1 MRRIVIAI
9 ASTITGLVLLFSWP
23 TSLNRTTALAA
34 TPGGSG
40 GTGTTTGA
48 SGGHANGNGKGAS
61 SGSTGTS
68 GGSSSSSSSSS
79 GSGSGASTGTA
90 TYTGATAQ
98 TRYGPVTVE
107 ITVANGKLSDVKATN
122 YPNGSRTDQ
131 VINAYAI
138 PQLNAEALQAGS
150 ANIAMISGATFTSYG
165 YLQSLQDALDQAHL

>member
-34 TPGGSG
+34 TPGGTG
-40 GTGTTTGA
+40 GAGTTTGT
-48 SGGHANGNGKGAS
+48 SGAHANGNGNGSGKSTS
-61 SGSTGTS
+61 SGSSGT
-68 GGSSSSSSSSS
+68 SS
-79 GSGSGASTGTA
+79 GSGSGSGTATGTK

-98 TRYGPVTVE
+98 TRYGPVTVQ
-107 ITVANGKLSDVKATN
+107 ITVTGGKVSDVQATN

-131 VINAYAI
+131 VINSYAI

-150 ANIAMISGATFTSYG
+150 ANIAMVSGATFTSYG

>member
-40 GTGTTTGA
+40 GTGTTTGT

-68 GGSSSSSSSSS
+68 GGSTSS
-79 GSGSGASTGTA
+79 SGSGASTGTA

>member
-23 TSLNRTTALAA
+23 TSLNRTAALAA
-34 TPGGSG
+34 TPAAGGGGNGTATGTSAGHSNGSG
-40 GTGTTTGA
+40 GG
-48 SGGHANGNGKGAS
+48 NGNGSSSAGSGAS
-61 SGSTGTS
+61 SGSGT
-68 GGSSSSSSSSS
+68 
-79 GSGSGASTGTA
+79 STGTT

-98 TRYGPVTVE
+98 TRYGPVAVQ
-107 ITVANGKLSDVKATN
+107 ITVTNGKLSDVKATN

-131 VINAYAI
+131 VINSYAI

-150 ANIAMISGATFTSYG
+150 AKIAMVSGATFTSYG

>member
-34 TPGGSG
+34 TPPGGG
-40 GTGTTTGA
+40 GTGTA
-48 SGGHANGNGKGAS
+48 
-61 SGSTGTS
+61 TGTS
-68 GGSSSSSSSSS
+68 TGRANGSGAAPASGSSGNAS
-79 GSGSGASTGTA
+79 GSGAGASTGTT

-98 TRYGPVTVE
+98 TRYGPVTVQ
-107 ITVANGKLSDVKATN
+107 ITVTNGKLSDVKATN

-131 VINAYAI
+131 VINSYAI

-150 ANIAMISGATFTSYG
+150 AKIAMVSGATFTSYG